1 MEDLF
6 KKLAGADSIAI
17 AGHKKPDGDCIGACL
32 AMYNYLMENY
42 NQNFEKRIDV
52 FLETLPEEF
61 RFLKGAEHIQ
71 PVPEQG
77 MVYDVFLSLDCGS
90 PDRLGEA
97 EPWLATAKNT
107 ISIDHHISNTKFAEM
122 NHVFADASSTCEVL
136 YEEMEPEKISLATAE
151 CLYVGIVHDT
161 GVFKHSNT
169 SKKTMLIAAELLD
182 KGISSSK
189 IIDETFY
196 QKTYVQNQIL
206 GRCLLESVLVL
217 DGKVIFS
224 AISQKIQELYGNQ
237 PSDLSGV
244 IDQLRI
250 TKGVEVAIL
259 LREETSQVYKVSLR
273 SNNDVDVSKIAVI
286 FGGGGHVKAAG
297 CTMNGSLHDVV
308 NNLTKHIEYQ
318 LNQLSSNAERE

>member
-1 MEDLF
+1 MEGLF
-6 KKLAGADSIAI
+6 EKVVAASSIAI
-17 AGHKKPDGDCIGACL
+17 SGHKKPDGDCIGACL
-32 AMYNYLMENY
+32 AMYNYLTENY
-42 NQNFEKRIDV
+42 NQNGTKQIDV
-52 FLETLPEEF
+52 FLEYIPEEF
-61 RFLKGAEHIQ
+61 HFLNGVEQVKKM
-71 PVPEQG
+71 PEDG
-77 MVYDVFLSLDCGS
+77 KVYDLFLSLDCGS
-90 PDRLGEA
+90 PDRLGAA
-97 EPWLATAKNT
+97 EPCFGTAKQT
-107 ISIDHHISNTKFAEM
+107 ISIDHHISNTNFAEI
-122 NHVFADASSTCEVL
+122 NHVLANASSTCEVL
-136 YEEMEPEKISLATAE
+136 YLEMEPEKISLTTAE

-169 SKKTMLIAAELLD
+169 SKQTMLIAAELLE
-182 KGISSSK
+182 KGVSSSK

-224 AISQKIQELYGNQ
+224 VVSQKIQELYGTQ

-259 LREETSQVYKVSLR
+259 LREEGSQVYKVSLR
-273 SNNDVDVSKIAVI
+273 SNNDVDVSKIAVA

-297 CTMNGSLHDVV
+297 CTMSGSLHDVV

-318 LNQLSSNAERE
+318 LNQMQTNAE

>member
-1 MEDLF
+1 M
-6 KKLAGADSIAI
+6 
-17 AGHKKPDGDCIGACL
+17 P
-32 AMYNYLMENY
+32 EN
-42 NQNFEKRIDV
+42 D
-52 FLETLPEEF
+52 
-61 RFLKGAEHIQ
+61 
-71 PVPEQG
+71 

-90 PDRLGEA
+90 PDRLGAA
-97 EPWLATAKNT
+97 EPAFEAAKQT
-107 ISIDHHISNTKFAEM
+107 ISIDHHISNTKFAET

-136 YEEMEPEKISLATAE
+136 YREMEPEKISLATAE

-169 SKKTMLIAAELLD
+169 SKETMLIAAELLD
-182 KGISSSK
+182 KGIASSK

-196 QKTYVQNQIL
+196 QKTYIQNQIL

-224 AISQKIQELYGNQ
+224 SVSQKTQELYGNQ

-259 LREETSQVYKVSLR
+259 LREEGSQVYKVSLR
-273 SNNDVDVSKIAVI
+273 SNNDVDVSKIAVA

-297 CTMNGSLHDVV
+297 CTMTGSLHDVV

-318 LNQLSSNAERE
+318 LNQIYANAEQD

>member
-1 MEDLF
+1 MEGLF
-6 KKLAGADSIAI
+6 EKLASAKTIAI
-17 AGHKKPDGDCIGACL
+17 AGHIRPDGDCIGSCL

-42 NQNFEKRIDV
+42 NENQEKVIDV
-52 FLETLPEEF
+52 FLEQIPDEF
-61 RFLKGAEHIQ
+61 LFLKGAKQVKKI
-71 PVPEQG
+71 PEEP

-90 PDRLGEA
+90 PDRLGVV
-97 EPWLATAKNT
+97 EPWLHTAKT
-107 ISIDHHISNTKFAEM
+107 SICIDHHISNTKFANI
-122 NHVFADASSTCEVL
+122 NHVVANASSTCEVL
-136 YEEMEPEKISLATAE
+136 YMEMEQENISLEVAE

-169 SKKTMLIAAELLD
+169 SKQTMIIAAELLE
-182 KGISSSK
+182 KGVSSSK
-189 IIDETFY
+189 MIDETFY

-206 GRCLLESVLVL
+206 GRCLLESILVL

-224 AISQKIQELYGNQ
+224 VVSRKIQELYGTV

-259 LREETSQVYKVSLR
+259 LREESFREYKVSLR
-273 SNNDVDVSKIAVI
+273 SNGIVNVSEIAVG
-286 FGGGGHVKAAG
+286 FGGGGHIKAAG
-297 CTMNGSLHDVV
+297 CTMQGSVHDVV

-318 LNQLSSNAERE
+318 LNHAK